1 MNFDKVVFVI
11 ALFSVVG
18 LMAFFI
24 PPFAEKIEKMVNE
37 KYSTK
42 NVLKF
47 FTALLSAGIVC
58 GVAIGYSLTYS
69 LDKTIQSPTKYVGA
83 EIVARGTDGAYIF
96 QEMEYGTGETYR
108 YISTNW
114 LPYDAVYL
122 LTVDKETDEVL
133 VVWKTADDG
142 LRIEAVG

>member
-18 LMAFFI
+18 LMVFFI
-24 PPFAEKIEKMVNE
+24 PPLAEKTANE

-58 GVAIGYSLTYS
+58 GVAIGYSLTNS
-69 LDKTIQSPTKYVGA
+69 LDKTLQSPTKYVGA

-96 QEMEYGTGETYR
+96 EEMEYGTGETYR
-108 YISTNW
+108 YVSTNW

-142 LRIEAVG
+142 PRIEAVG

>member
-18 LMAFFI
+18 LMVFFI
-24 PPFAEKIEKMVNE
+24 PPLAEKTANE

-58 GVAIGYSLTYS
+58 GVAIGYSLKNS
-69 LDKTIQSPTKYVGA
+69 LGKTIQSPTKYVGA

-96 QEMEYGTGETYR
+96 EEMEYGTGETYR
-108 YISTNW
+108 YVSTNW

-142 LRIEAVG
+142 LHIEAVG

>member
-18 LMAFFI
+18 LMVFFI
-24 PPFAEKIEKMVNE
+24 PPLAEKTANE

-47 FTALLSAGIVC
+47 FTALLSAVIVC
-58 GVAIGYSLTYS
+58 GVAIGYSLTNS

-96 QEMEYGTGETYR
+96 EEMEYGTGETYR
-108 YISTNW
+108 YVSTNW

-122 LTVDKETDEVL
+122 LTVDKKTDEVL

-142 LRIEAVG
+142 PRIEAVG

>member
-1 MNFDKVVFVI
+1 MNFDKIVFVI
-11 ALFSVVG
+11 
-18 LMAFFI
+18 
-24 PPFAEKIEKMVNE
+24 
-37 KYSTK
+37 
-42 NVLKF
+42 
-47 FTALLSAGIVC
+47 ALLSAGIVC
-58 GVAIGYSLTYS
+58 GVAIGYSLTNS

-96 QEMEYGTGETYR
+96 EEMEYGTGETYR

-142 LRIEAVG
+142 PRIEAVG

>member
-24 PPFAEKIEKMVNE
+24 PPFAEKTANE

-108 YISTNW
+108 YVSTNW

-142 LRIEAVG
+142 PRIEAVG

>member
-11 ALFSVVG
+11 TLFSVLG
-18 LMAFFI
+18 LLVFFI
-24 PPFAEKIEKMVNE
+24 PPFAIDSAKE
-37 KYSTK
+37 YSSAK

-47 FTALLSAGIVC
+47 FVALLSAGVVC
-58 GVAIGYSLTYS
+58 GVAIGYSLTNS
-69 LDKTIQSPTKYVGA
+69 LDKTLQSPTKYVGA

-122 LTVDKETDEVL
+122 LTVDKKTDEVL
-133 VVWKTADDG
+133 VVWKTVDNG
-142 LRIEAVG
+142 PRIEAVG

>member
-24 PPFAEKIEKMVNE
+24 PPFAEKTANE

-47 FTALLSAGIVC
+47 FTALLSAVIVC
-58 GVAIGYSLTYS
+58 VVAIGYSLANS
-69 LDKTIQSPTKYVGA
+69 LDKTLQSPTKYVGA

-96 QEMEYGTGETYR
+96 EEMEYGTGETYR

-114 LPYDAVYL
+114 LSYDAVYL

-142 LRIEAVG
+142 PRIEAVG

>member
-24 PPFAEKIEKMVNE
+24 PPFAEKTANE

-142 LRIEAVG
+142 PHIEAVG

>member
-24 PPFAEKIEKMVNE
+24 PPFAEKTANE

-142 LRIEAVG
+142 PRIEAVG

>member
-24 PPFAEKIEKMVNE
+24 PPLAEKTANE

-47 FTALLSAGIVC
+47 FTALLSAVTVC
-58 GVAIGYSLTYS
+58 GVAIGYSLTNS

-96 QEMEYGTGETYR
+96 EEMEYGTGETYR
-108 YISTNW
+108 YVSTNW

-122 LTVDKETDEVL
+122 LTVDKKTDEVL

-142 LRIEAVG
+142 LHIEAVG

>member
-11 ALFSVVG
+11 TLFSVLELLV
-18 LMAFFI
+18 FFI
-24 PPFAEKIEKMVNE
+24 PHFAIDLAKE
-37 KYSTK
+37 YSSTK

-47 FTALLSAGIVC
+47 FTALLSVVIVC
-58 GVAIGYSLTYS
+58 GVAVGYSLTNS

-96 QEMEYGTGETYR
+96 QEMEYDTGETYR

-142 LRIEAVG
+142 PRIEAVG

>member
-1 MNFDKVVFVI
+1 MNVDFVVCIIAVLATILTMLSFVP
-11 ALFSVVG
+11 AFCEAMVKNYDCTGKSVIK
-18 LMAFFI
+18 LLISCFAFATI
-24 PPFAEKIEKMVNE
+24 
-37 KYSTK
+37 
-42 NVLKF
+42 
-47 FTALLSAGIVC
+47 
-58 GVAIGYSLTYS
+58 VAIAFAYPLINAT
-69 LDKTIQSPTKYVGA
+69 DKTLQSPTKYVGA

-96 QEMEYGTGETYR
+96 QEMEYDTGETYR

-142 LRIEAVG
+142 PRIEAVG

>member
-24 PPFAEKIEKMVNE
+24 PPLAEKTANE

-47 FTALLSAGIVC
+47 FTALLSAVIVC
-58 GVAIGYSLTYS
+58 VVAIGYSLTNS

-96 QEMEYGTGETYR
+96 EEMEYGTGETYR

-142 LRIEAVG
+142 PLIEAVG

>member
-1 MNFDKVVFVI
+1 MNIDFVACII
-11 ALFSVVG
+11 AVLALIVTMLSFVP
-18 LMAFFI
+18 AFCETLAKNYDCTGKPVI
-24 PPFAEKIEKMVNE
+24 KLLISCFAFATI
-37 KYSTK
+37 
-42 NVLKF
+42 
-47 FTALLSAGIVC
+47 
-58 GVAIGYSLTYS
+58 VAIAFAYPLINAT
-69 LDKTIQSPTKYVGA
+69 DKTLQSPTKYVGA

-96 QEMEYGTGETYR
+96 QEMEYDTGETYR

-142 LRIEAVG
+142 PRIEAVG

>member
-1 MNFDKVVFVI
+1 M
-11 ALFSVVG
+11 
-18 LMAFFI
+18 
-24 PPFAEKIEKMVNE
+24 NE

-58 GVAIGYSLTYS
+58 GVAIGYPLTNS

-96 QEMEYGTGETYR
+96 QEMEYDTGETYR

-142 LRIEAVG
+142 PRIEAVG

>member
-24 PPFAEKIEKMVNE
+24 PPFAEKTANE

-96 QEMEYGTGETYR
+96 EEMEYGTGETYR
-108 YISTNW
+108 YVSTNG

>member
-24 PPFAEKIEKMVNE
+24 PPFAEKTANE

-47 FTALLSAGIVC
+47 FAAILSAGIVC
-58 GVAIGYSLTYS
+58 GVAIGYSLTNS

-96 QEMEYGTGETYR
+96 QEMEYDTGETYR

-142 LRIEAVG
+142 PRIEAVG

>member
-24 PPFAEKIEKMVNE
+24 PPFAEKTANE

-96 QEMEYGTGETYR
+96 EEMEYGTGETYR

-122 LTVDKETDEVL
+122 LTVDKKTDEVL

-142 LRIEAVG
+142 LHIEAVG

>member
-24 PPFAEKIEKMVNE
+24 PPFAEKTANE

-96 QEMEYGTGETYR
+96 QEMEYGTAETYR

-122 LTVDKETDEVL
+122 LTVDKKTDEVL

-142 LRIEAVG
+142 PHIEAVG

>member
-24 PPFAEKIEKMVNE
+24 PPFAEKTANE

-47 FTALLSAGIVC
+47 FAALLSAVIVC
-58 GVAIGYSLTYS
+58 GVAIGYSLTNS

-96 QEMEYGTGETYR
+96 EEMEYGTGETYR

-122 LTVDKETDEVL
+122 LTVDKKTDEVL

-142 LRIEAVG
+142 LHIEAVG